1 MPFRTERHHETLRLS
16 PFGDWTI
23 QHVGEIERSLET
35 LALDGVRHIQIDLSG
50 IVSLDLSGAW
60 LIHDLR
66 VRSHRV
72 LLHPCPVIAK
82 HGVDMAELSPAV
94 LRDRSERRLSHR
106 LRLNRHHGAEHGC
119 PGDHRTRHRNR
130 RCVRRRLGNRH
141 GLSRGGGWQG

>member
-1 MPFRTERHHETLRLS
+1 MPFRTECHHETLRLS

-66 VRSHRV
+66 VRSAATRS
-72 LLHPCPVIAK
+72 
-82 HGVDMAELSPAV
+82 VDFLSP
-94 LRDRSERRLSHR
+94 EPPM
-106 LRLNRHHGAEHGC
+106 LRLVAQTLAKDEPTGRREQRTPRSAVEHLGRHA
-119 PGDHRTRHRNR
+119 
-130 RCVRRRLGNRH
+130 L
-141 GLSRGGGWQG
+141 